1 MEEKHEIEQKNYCLY
16 YGNCEDEIYADGIN
30 EAWYVLNK
38 NSECYHISHETDT
51 IKYYFASSVEGS
63 TYTWTT
69 DVSTSV
75 AQEIKN
81 AYAESMKNG
90 IMYISTHMMIMV
102 F

>member
-38 NSECYHISHETDT
+38 NSACYHISHEVDT

>member
-1 MEEKHEIEQKNYCLY
+1 M
-16 YGNCEDEIYADGIN
+16 
-30 EAWYVLNK
+30 
-38 NSECYHISHETDT
+38 DT